1 VSFTLPGQQK
11 TVSSACSVLGVTLS
25 DAWTEVKVAYRR
37 LAHEFHPD
45 KYEEGGADAA
55 YKTARFREIQEA
67 FELLKTFKDDFGRL
81 EDTSSARGEY
91 ANTTDDVPEPEHIRI
106 ETVVAYIK
114 YERTWYKSLE
124 AYLEID
130 VEDVAKLKWYPVPTH
145 AHSISEVRVVQGG
158 VVLMTHYAYSGQDIS
173 SLRVELAEWRR
184 LEERKNAAKKLQSR
198 FDSSVSIVGTMR
210 DLHRP
215 INTLEHLA
223 SEARTAFRSLTSS
236 YKPTTPI
243 QVEKLFDKVDEEVK
257 RLQKG
262 GPEVII
268 EDLLDGVLYHSDVAA
283 NQAVIDDV
291 KSWHIRTN
299 GFIDLI
305 DQSVLRAFY
314 ERRITSERIED
325 LQLTGLRLK
334 LENFVLDELIEELD
348 VVAPATIEL
357 EGSKGVTAY
366 RLYYDYFERDGQKVP
381 VATVTLPLR
390 VYEHNAPEHGKSSKF
405 PSLPFGIELRVEILF
420 EERIIFA
427 GTPGED
433 LGKKVTKFKRS
444 RSRGKALQG
453 AGDDFGYGRYQ
464 PIAASPLPPWFK
476 GTRPRW

>member
-1 VSFTLPGQQK
+1 MSFTIPGQQK

-25 DAWTEVKVAYRR
+25 DAWSDVKVTYRR

-45 KYEEGGADAA
+45 KHEEGGADAA
-55 YKTARFREIQEA
+55 YKTARFRDIQEA
-67 FELLKTFKDDFGRL
+67 YELLETFKDDFGRVK
-81 EDTSSARGEY
+81 DAPSARDEY

-106 ETVVAYIK
+106 EDVVAYIR
-114 YERTWYKSLE
+114 YERTWYKALE

-130 VEDVAKLKWYPVPTH
+130 VDDVARLKWYPVPTH
-145 AHSISEVRVVQGG
+145 THSIHEVRVVQGG
-158 VVLMTHYAYSGQDIS
+158 VVLMTHYAYTGQGIV
-173 SLRVELAEWRR
+173 SLRKGLAEWRR
-184 LEERKNAAKKLQSR
+184 VEERKNAAEKLKSR
-198 FDSSVSIVGTMR
+198 FNSSVSIVSKMR
-210 DLHRP
+210 DLDRP
-215 INTLEHLA
+215 TVTLDYLA
-223 SEARTAFRSLTSS
+223 SEARSAFRSLTSS

-243 QVEKLFDKVDEEVK
+243 QVEKLFDKVDEEVE
-257 RLQKG
+257 RLEKG

-268 EDLLDGVLYHSDVAA
+268 EDLLNGVLYHSDVTA
-283 NQAVIDDV
+283 NQAVIDAV
-291 KSWHIRTN
+291 RSWHIRTN

-314 ERRITSERIED
+314 ERRITSERIQD
-325 LQLTGLRLK
+325 LQLTGLRLH
-334 LENFVLDELIEELD
+334 LEDYVLEELIDELD

-357 EGSKGVTAY
+357 EGSKGLTAY
-366 RLYYDYFERDGQKVP
+366 TLNYDYFERDGQKVP

-390 VYEHNAPEHGKSSKF
+390 VYEHNAPEHGKPSKF
-405 PSLPFGIELRVEILF
+405 PSLPFGIELRVQILF

-427 GTPGED
+427 GMPGED
-433 LGKKVTKFKRS
+433 LAKKVTKFKRS